1 MNGERTGEAGDV
13 RWRPADYQGMSRIE
27 ARLQCAVV
35 FRWVGKRGRVEQAP
49 TEDVW
54 AMLHA
59 AG

>member
-1 MNGERTGEAGDV
+1 
-13 RWRPADYQGMSRIE
+13 MSRIE